1 MAELPRTAGVVVIG
15 AGAVGT
21 AAAYALARDGH
32 DVLVLD
38 RGAVGQGASAGTAC
52 MVTVSHAERMA
63 SPASLVEGLRFLPDP
78 AGPLSMR
85 PRPRTLPW
93 LARFTA
99 ASLRRADAVAG
110 TALLRRLALEG
121 TGLHRAWAD
130 EHGTGLVQQ
139 GTLNAYLTEA
149 GLEQRDEIAREH
161 AAAGLEVTL
170 LDRAGVVEAEPA
182 LRGAVGGAL
191 YPVDGHVDSLVFC
204 ERMADAAQAR
214 GARIAE
220 GVEVLRVVREP
231 RSLRVETT
239 AGSLAAER
247 LVLAAGVWS
256 RRLAADVG
264 ATLPVEGAKGYHVE
278 YGGTPSGLLRRPLFM
293 AERRVVATPL
303 EGRLRLAGTLELGT
317 DPDRV
322 DPRRVEAVA
331 GAGREHVAGLAERRV
346 THVWRDRRPEP
357 GRRSHPDRHRSR
369 HARDHARAGHG
380 GAHRDARA
388 RRRAPPGARRPS
400 PRPLSRPAAAVVS
413 GVTFGLA
420 ASGGRA

>member
-1 MAELPRTAGVVVIG
+1 MAELPRTAGIVVIG

-32 DVLVLD
+32 EVLVLD
-38 RGAVGQGASAGTAC
+38 RSAVGQGASAGTAC

-63 SPASLVEGLRFLPDP
+63 SPASLAEGIRFLPDP

-85 PRPRTLPW
+85 PRLSTLPW

-99 ASLRRADAVAG
+99 ASLRRADADAG
-110 TALLRRLALEG
+110 TALLRRLAREAVD
-121 TGLHRAWAD
+121 LHRAWAD

-139 GTLNAYLTEA
+139 GTVNAYLTEE

-170 LDRAGVVEAEPA
+170 LDRAEVAEVEPA
-182 LRGAVGGAL
+182 LRGAHGAAL
-191 YPVDGHVDSLVFC
+191 YPVDAHVDSLVFA

-214 GARIAE
+214 GARVAE

-231 RSLRVETT
+231 HGLTLETT

-264 ATLPVEGAKGYHVE
+264 AVLPLEGAKGYHVE
-278 YGGTPSGLLRRPLFM
+278 YGGTASGLLRRPLFM

-317 DPDRV
+317 DPERV

-331 GAGREHVAGLAERRV
+331 RAGRDHVAGLADARV
-346 THVWRDRRPEP
+346 THVWRGLRPMSADGMPIVGPSPADDRILIATGHGMLGITLAPVTAEHVARLARGEALAPDLAAL
-357 GRRSHPDRHRSR
+357 RPDRFRR
-369 HARDHARAGHG
+369 LP
-380 GAHRDARA
+380 
-388 RRRAPPGARRPS
+388 RRR
-400 PRPLSRPAAAVVS
+400 
-413 GVTFGLA
+413 
-420 ASGGRA
+420 